1 MLLGETMIRH
11 AVLPGTV
18 TAISVGVHD
27 ATTRSCLIASP
38 SLPLSVAAR
47 FLRTGSDAIDLA
59 SITQSTHNN
68 LRAAAS
74 AQKHPAR
81 SVIDTCGSA
90 CPTCRRSAL
99 RLCQVRQYSVLR
111 PRVCSLPRFWLRR
124 PSPLNLS
131 RARRAPACGY
141 VDNARAL
148 PTCPTGAASKSKLQ
162 FIDEGREAFGPPA
175 TSAPARPPNATKAT
189 APSMRGFRQPFT
201 ATRRRN

>member
-1 MLLGETMIRH
+1 MIRH
-11 AVLPGTV
+11 AVLSGTI
-18 TAISVGVHD
+18 TAISVGVHG

-38 SLPLSVAAR
+38 SFPLSLAAG
-47 FLRTGSDAIDLA
+47 FLRAGSDAVDLA
-59 SITQSTHNN
+59 SITLPTDKN
-68 LRAAAS
+68 LRVAAS

-81 SVIDTCGSA
+81 SFIDTYGSA
-90 CPTCRRSAL
+90 GPTCRRPAL

-141 VDNARAL
+141 VDNVRAL
-148 PTCPTGAASKSKLQ
+148 PTYPTGAASKSKPH
-162 FIDEGREAFGPPA
+162 FSDDGSYAFGPPPCPPA

-201 ATRRRN
+201 SDAGE